1 MKLPQKEH
9 KYIEQATQ
17 LQTTRWWECEPLTAQ
32 RSVDC
37 LHSLQHCFP
46 APSTWDCCW
55 KDSHSGA
62 FCLGYLSFSTNNTLL
77 WKHRSGRKYAVYSN
91 KNNFTILMESLNRVP
106 LSCAAT
112 AHPTGTAL
120 EPCVCCSQQPEAVPL
135 CMSTCASPTRHS
147 HCSHQHNSL
156 KLTPLSP
163 QLSPEMD

>member
-1 MKLPQKEH
+1 MNLLLHNVQLTVFTVCN
-9 KYIEQATQ
+9 IASQ
-17 LQTTRWWECEPLTAQ
+17 LQVHETVVGE
-32 RSVDC
+32 
-37 LHSLQHCFP
+37 
-46 APSTWDCCW
+46 